1 MGMKIISQ
9 RERVEVVSYYLHFAS
24 RSVPGAGWG
33 PDCDERGNVLGDEHA
48 TKEQREAA
56 VAEARL
62 DPDLMPPEIRRRGH
76 SYVQCAIGRCTCGAE
91 VQLEDPLFNECDRC
105 HRFWNICGQEKID
118 PNGALNRELDAE
130 SGEFYGIDY

>member
-1 MGMKIISQ
+1 MKIISR
-9 RERVEVVSYYLHFAS
+9 RERIEEVSYCLYFAS
-24 RSVPGAGWG
+24 KGTRGAGWG
-33 PDCDERGNVLGDEHA
+33 PSCDKDGNVLGDSYA

-62 DPDLMPPEIRRRGH
+62 DPDFEAP
-76 SYVQCAIGRCTCGAE
+76 YVRAQTHGYMQCAIGRCTCGAE

-105 HRFWNICGQEKID
+105 HRYWNMSGQEKIN
-118 PNGALNRELDAE
+118 PNGALNRELDIE